1 MPANRGLFITLEG
14 GEGSGKSTLIQGLAA
29 RIQAEDIG
37 YVKTREPGGTPLAEE
52 IRKLALHP
60 PGDDQFS
67 PMAEA
72 LLMNAARADHLEKLI
87 VPALASGLWVLC
99 DRFADSTRVYQG
111 LAGGI
116 SKSLLRMV
124 ENEVVGEFKPD
135 LTLLLDIPVD
145 LAAERRS
152 QREPSGDVFELRGAA
167 FHESVRQA
175 FLEIAKEE
183 PDRISIIDASQALP
197 DVFEQA
203 WIAIEAKR
211 ADRG

>member
-1 MPANRGLFITLEG
+1 MPAKRGLFITLEG

-29 RIQAEDIG
+29 RIQAADID
-37 YVKTREPGGTPLAEE
+37 YVATREPGGTPLAEQ
-52 IRKLALHP
+52 IRQLALHP
-60 PGDDQFS
+60 PGDGQFS

-87 VPALASGLWVLC
+87 TPALFDGKWVLC

-116 SKSLLRMV
+116 SKALLRLV
-124 ENEVVGEFKPD
+124 EEEVVGDSKPD

-145 LAAERRS
+145 LARERRKL
-152 QREPSGDVFELRGAA
+152 RENSGDVFEQRGDD

-175 FLEIAKEE
+175 FLTLAREE
-183 PDRISIIDASQALP
+183 PNRISIIDASQPLP
-197 DVFEQA
+197 NVFEDA
-203 WIAIEAKR
+203 WRAIEAKR
-211 ADRG
+211 ADLE